1 MAHHLWIQEVA
12 MQEFDPR
19 QVVESYLQ
27 AFDERDLSRCLDL
40 FDEDGLL
47 VFGPKAFGLGRFQG
61 KKELEEWHKERF
73 ERGMVVKEVEEIE
86 VDGDK
91 VTVKAVATSPVLKT
105 IHLDDFRGMVTFVVQ
120 KGKIKEARL
129 GLRRG
134 YRFHI

>member
-1 MAHHLWIQEVA
+1 

-27 AFDERDLSRCLDL
+27 AFDERDLSRCLDH

-47 VFGPKAFGLGRFQG
+47 VFGARALGLGSFRG
-61 KKELEEWHKERF
+61 KEALEGWHKERF

-91 VTVKAVATSPVLKT
+91 VTVKAVAASPVLKT
-105 IHLDDFRGMVTFVVQ
+105 IHLDDLRGTATFVVQ
-120 KGKIKEARL
+120 QGKIKEARL